1 MSATI
6 KSSGW
11 SGEFPGRIQI
21 ARKNPFGLRRGTF
34 ARRTFEWAACENRC
48 TRGSRRRRKF
58 MNRSRYAPIAPVFLL
73 ALALVPACGKSD
85 EAAPVVGVEAA
96 MVVNADLPDAV
107 VEEHDEGS
115 VAMQIAPDGQV
126 RAVVTATA
134 GGQVKENVS
143 GSLVYKLQGGESKTV
158 PLVLEPKTGVLVAA
172 GPKLEA
178 DLTEVNYT
186 VQVSGKPWSGV
197 MHVPV
202 GGTAALNAT
211 AKTAVDVK
219 IDAQAVG
226 PHGGS
231 IQVVGDDRLEMVGDE
246 GGEVRVYVLDADLR
260 PRTSIES
267 HTLRVGF
274 IAEKPEL
281 VTFAR
286 ASGGAYFVGR
296 MGTRAVVDPLRV
308 TVSLGVGG
316 VFRSAIWGYRP
327 GVRIVAPTATVRVA
341 AAPRIRFRLTGG
353 FDSGIDVYGRTRA
366 RVEVRD
372 DDRDD
377 DRRKGNN
384 GRHFGQDGTF
394 ARDSGGFKSDNAVHP
409 GGHDKEASVR
419 VSSHDHG
426 SSAKGGGSHSSGG
439 GSSSK
444 GGGGSSSK
452 GGGGSSSKGGGG
464 GGKGGKR

>member
-1 MSATI
+1 
-6 KSSGW
+6 
-11 SGEFPGRIQI
+11 
-21 ARKNPFGLRRGTF
+21 
-34 ARRTFEWAACENRC
+34 
-48 TRGSRRRRKF
+48 
-58 MNRSRYAPIAPVFLL
+58 MNRLAYAPVFLL
-73 ALALVPACGKSD
+73 ALVLVPACGKSD
-85 EAAPVVGVEAA
+85 EAAPVADVVGVEAA

-107 VEEHDEGS
+107 VEEHDEGT

-134 GGQVKENVS
+134 SGQVKENVS
-143 GSLVYKLQGGESKTV
+143 GSLVYKLEGGETKTV

-202 GGTAALNAT
+202 GGTVALNTT
-211 AKTAVDVK
+211 AKAAADVK
-219 IDAQAVG
+219 VEAQAVG
-226 PHGGS
+226 PHGGT

-260 PRTSIES
+260 PRVNIER

-274 IAEKPEL
+274 IAEKPEV
-281 VTFAR
+281 VTFAQ

-296 MGTRAVVDPLRV
+296 FGTRAVVDPLRV

-327 GVRIVAPTATVRVA
+327 GIRVIAPTATVRVA

-353 FDSGIDVYGRTRA
+353 FDSGVDVYGRTRA

-409 GGHDKEASVR
+409 GGK
-419 VSSHDHG
+419 VSAHADVHGG
-426 SSAKGGGSHSSGG
+426 SSAKGGSSHSSGG
-439 GSSSK
+439 GSSK
-444 GGGGSSSK
+444 GGGSSSK
-452 GGGGSSSKGGGG
+452 GGGSSSKGGGG